1 MHLFF
6 DRHDYFGGHDFTSR
20 YSRNYAKY
28 AQLAGISY
36 TTYYTD
42 YEGMT
47 STDRGQQR
55 FFGGWRKMEDRGSI
69 IDGILVL
76 HMIFYIVQMCCC
88 CMWVLR
94 CRSTWDNVELSIQ
107 L

>member
-55 FFGGWRKMEDRGSI
+55 FSGG
-69 IDGILVL
+69 
-76 HMIFYIVQMCCC
+76 
-88 CMWVLR
+88 
-94 CRSTWDNVELSIQ
+94 
-107 L
+107 